1 MAFDVGSI
9 VAKLELDKKNWDMS
23 VKSVEKQQTS
33 MAGFAEKHGAA
44 MKKMGMAMTA
54 AGAAIVGGLTLAVKA
69 FAGFD
74 KSMVESL
81 AIMGDIPEEI
91 KKSMAE
97 AALAMSKESTFAAKE
112 LADAFYYLASAGMSA
127 EQSIA
132 ALPAVTRFAQAGA
145 FDLATATDL
154 LTDAQTAMGL
164 SSKDVE
170 ENQKNLVDVS
180 DKLVKANTLANASV
194 QQFAEALTNKASAAL
209 VNVNKNMDEGV
220 AVLAAFADKGVK
232 GQIAGNQLAMMLNA
246 LDIAAMNNKEAWEK
260 NGIALFDN
268 QGAMRP
274 LGDLI
279 GDMEG
284 LLGAMTVEQKSAT
297 LASLGFTVRTKASIL
312 TLMGS
317 SEKIKIW
324 TEDLKN
330 AGGTTEEV
338 ANKQLLSFSN
348 QMIVLKN
355 TVTAGAIELGEK
367 LAPTIAS
374 LAKTIGTVVEAITDW
389 IDEHPV
395 LTGVVLKVVAGLGA
409 LMLVLG
415 PLLMI
420 LPGLVAG
427 IGLISAGFIA
437 AAASV
442 TAAIA
447 VFGFAITKIVK
458 LIEVLGDLKTA
469 KDYAEGATIRL
480 EEAEGKLN
488 DKLELIAERAGLT
501 ADEFQILTDKY
512 DGNTNALAY
521 AILKG
526 EEGVKLQEAMKEV
539 GDLNVK
545 TQEDL
550 TGALEDET
558 VALEDGSAA
567 TDALTKSLILL
578 NPELFDAEGK
588 VKLLK
593 TAMVEMKTPTE
604 LLQKAVDD
612 YTESMKEIPIEL
624 DQVRPEMEDIIGGI
638 GISMDDMNAKALLAA
653 GITSET
659 MLATVNA
666 NLEAAELQ
674 AEKTQEIING
684 VADSIGNV
692 FGQSAIDIL
701 EGQRTLGEAIGDIW
715 GGIKSTIFGV
725 IGDIVKEFVGNLVK
739 SVLTGAINMGK
750 GMSKAGDVMAKTGKA
765 ISGIGEGIGKLIE
778 GLAVGI
784 GKAIEALAKSIAA
797 AAKSLAAAAPQLIV
811 VGAVALALFAGF
823 KAIQSLFGGGG
834 GGGKSDAI
842 ATDIRNQL
850 QKINNDFDGAIK
862 PVLLNDQQGRLDN
875 LIKKSDWTLS
885 ATEGM
890 LGYLTAIKDYSKNI
904 QDYTYKT
911 WKQLEMLPKSAAG
924 GYFNKPTLTWVG
936 EAGPEYV
943 IPENQMMSPIAS
955 SGANPQGK
963 GVGSSVYI
971 TINNEQNISGQAAMS
986 PDQLA
991 DLFAQNV
998 NEMTPKIKAALD
1010 RY

>member
-437 AAASV
+437 AAAYV

-963 GVGSSVYI
+963 GAGSPVNI
-971 TINNEQNISGQAAMS
+971 TIYNEQNISGQAAMS